1 MCACTTTLHSIA
13 VRQNRI
19 NEKEETSAS
28 AHIYTSKH
36 IAREATAAERARIE
50 IKTDRVKT

>member
-1 MCACTTTLHSIA
+1 MYHYPSLYA

-28 AHIYTSKH
+28 AHIYTGKH

-50 IKTDRVKT
+50 IKTNRVKT